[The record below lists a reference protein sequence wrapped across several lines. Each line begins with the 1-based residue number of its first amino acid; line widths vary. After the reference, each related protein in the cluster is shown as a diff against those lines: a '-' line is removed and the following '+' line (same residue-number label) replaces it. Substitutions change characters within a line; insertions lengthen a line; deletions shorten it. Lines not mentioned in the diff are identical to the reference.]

1 MSVSL
6 VVPVLNEWE
15 NVRRLYDAVTPVL
28 SRMARPYEIIFIDD
42 GSTDGSQRELELLAN
57 SDKRVRVIEFRRNF
71 GQTAALA
78 AGFAAATGEAII
90 TMDGDLQ
97 NDPRDIPMLLE
108 KLDDGFD
115 LVHGWRRDR
124 KDALFSRRIPS
135 RIANWVIA
143 QTTGYRAHD
152 LGCGLKAMRREIAED
167 LHLSGEMHRFIPVLA
182 HARGAKCAEV
192 VTRHHP
198 RKYGQSKY
206 GLSRTL
212 RVLFDLITVKLLL
225 GKIVSPMRFFGTLGL
240 ACLCIGLFA
249 GGAAVALAAF
259 QSIPLLTNPLSALS
273 VISLLLSLQSVGLG
287 LLGEVAIRIYLFHDP
302 SRQSAVRSTTN
313 FDGIDDSST
322 IRLRRN
328 TAA

>member
-6 VVPVLNEWE
+6 VVPIFNEWE

-28 SRMARPYEIIFIDD
+28 SRLGRPYEIIFVDD
-42 GSTDGSQRELELLAN
+42 GSTDGSQRELELIA
-57 SDKRVRVIEFRRNF
+57 DADRRVRVIEFRRNF

-78 AGFAAATGEAII
+78 AGFAAATGDVIV

-97 NDPRDIPMLLE
+97 NDPRDIPMLLD
-108 KLDDGFD
+108 KLDEGND

-124 KDALFSRRIPS
+124 KDALFRRRMPS
-135 RIANWVIA
+135 RIANCVIA
-143 QTTGYRAHD
+143 RTTGYRAHD
-152 LGCGLKAMRREIAED
+152 LGCGLKAMRREIAND
-167 LHLSGEMHRFIPVLA
+167 LRLSGEMHRFLPVLA

-198 RKYGQSKY
+198 RKFGESKY

-240 ACLCIGLFA
+240 ACACTGLFA
-249 GGAAVALAAF
+249 GGLAVMLAAIH
-259 QSIPLLTNPLSALS
+259 SIPLLTNPLSALS
-273 VISLLLSLQSVGLG
+273 VVSLLLSMQSIGLG
-287 LLGEVAIRIYLFHDP
+287 LLGEVAVRIYLHNDP
-302 SRQSAVRSTTN
+302 GRQFVVRKTRN
-313 FDGIDDSST
+313 LDDEGERPSV
-322 IRLRRN
+322 RLHHN
-328 TAA
+328 AAA